1 MGGCSMT
8 CTTDGKVITQT
19 KIQVRL
25 APSCKTD
32 VLATL
37 SSYFIPGNKNR
48 FNSHGR
54 FRNRKK
60 GNNRSGGGGGG
71 GRNRH
76 NRGRGGHGRGQGR
89 YQGKRR
95 NRQEITGQPK
105 GPSKEE
111 LDNEMDAWRAPKIQ
125 EPVEE
130 SMTTQE

>member
-25 APSCKTD
+25 APSCKTE

-76 NRGRGGHGRGQGR
+76 NHGRGQGR

-105 GPSKEE
+105 APSKEE

>member
-76 NRGRGGHGRGQGR
+76 SHGRGQGR

-105 GPSKEE
+105 APSKEE